1 MQEARLTKIA
11 SDVREFMRASY
22 PDMIVRAEY
31 WTQDPSRIAVYFID
45 ERFRGLY
52 PRQRYHYVVQLIPK
66 AYYGTFLADTVWFEL
81 TPGETPNEV
90 EEDPDEELIVSI
102 TPDVLGS
109 LLQSG
114 FFAALDNLLCSI
126 NNTTPPEVCYGD
138 FRYAKR
144 TLQDCGFQESDWSDV
159 FHVLMGQGAFC
170 DCEILYNAAT
180 ESRLRSKYWQ
190 RHSHQIR
197 S

>member
-66 AYYGTFLADTVWFEL
+66 AYYGTFLAQRIRYGL
-81 TPGETPNEV
+81 
-90 EEDPDEELIVSI
+90 
-102 TPDVLGS
+102 S
-109 LLQSG
+109 LLPG
-114 FFAALDNLLCSI
+114 RLLTKSRK
-126 NNTTPPEVCYGD
+126 TPTKNSSSP
-138 FRYAKR
+138 
-144 TLQDCGFQESDWSDV
+144 
-159 FHVLMGQGAFC
+159 
-170 DCEILYNAAT
+170 
-180 ESRLRSKYWQ
+180 
-190 RHSHQIR
+190 
-197 S
+197 